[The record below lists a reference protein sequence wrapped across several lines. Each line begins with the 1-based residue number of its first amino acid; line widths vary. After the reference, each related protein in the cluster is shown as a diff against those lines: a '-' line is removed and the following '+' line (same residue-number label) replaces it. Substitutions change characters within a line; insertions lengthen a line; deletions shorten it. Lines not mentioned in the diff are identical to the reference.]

1 MKIKNFL
8 RSMAFAL
15 TPLTLSAQ
23 TYTNVYP
30 KSVSK
35 AAHNWVKKGEWR
47 KGFDKASPA
56 PTVNETEF
64 CIQYSRN
71 AQQWDAVFNWL
82 QTTDLIAIE
91 PGRVP
96 VGNSGL
102 TASVEEGDNWCSE
115 DDLQN
120 GKGSESHRAKI
131 DFMIVVK
138 GTEGFARLD
147 HETSK
152 PNCDYTPDVLH
163 YNFDK
168 QKLER
173 FESIPG
179 TFNVMFP
186 CDWHIAK
193 VRTSKADQTV
203 KVIVIKIDYAQ

>member
-1 MKIKNFL
+1 MKIRTLF
-8 RSMAFAL
+8 
-15 TPLTLSAQ
+15 LSALLALAPAAAFSQ
-23 TYTNVYP
+23 TYTTVYP
-30 KSVSK
+30 KGLAK
-35 AAHNWVKKGEWR
+35 AAHKWVAKGEWR

-56 PTVNETEF
+56 PTVNLTEF
-64 CIQYSRN
+64 CVQYSRN
-71 AQQWDAVFNWL
+71 AKQWDAVFDWL
-82 QTTDLIAIE
+82 QRTDLLAIK

-96 VGNSGL
+96 IGNSGL

-115 DDLQN
+115 DDLKN

-147 HETSK
+147 HETST

-163 YNFDK
+163 YNFDA

-173 FESIPG
+173 FVSIPG

-186 CDWHIAK
+186 CDWHVAK
-193 VRTSKADQTV
+193 VRTSQADQAV
-203 KVIVIKIDYAQ
+203 KVIVIKIDYVQ

>member
-1 MKIKNFL
+1 MKIKKLIFSTL
-8 RSMAFAL
+8 LAL
-15 TPLTLSAQ
+15 APMGAYSQ
-23 TYTNVYP
+23 TYTNVYA
-30 KSVSK
+30 KALEK

-47 KGFDKASPA
+47 NGFDKASPA

-64 CIQYSRN
+64 CVQYSRN
-71 AQQWDAVFNWL
+71 PKQWNAVFEWL
-82 QTTDLIAIE
+82 QNTDLQTIA

-96 VGNSGL
+96 IGNSGL

-115 DDLQN
+115 DDLRN

-147 HETSK
+147 HDTST
-152 PNCDYTPDVLH
+152 PNCEYKPDVVH
-163 YNFDK
+163 YNFDAD
-168 QKLER
+168 KLER

-193 VRTSKADQTV
+193 VRTAKRSQAV
-203 KVIVIKIDYAQ
+203 KVIVIKIDYLQ